1 MGWWQEAGSGVGAE
15 HLEGGLVVGVG
26 FFVSLAHWLGLVSLE
41 L

>member
-1 MGWWQEAGSGVGAE
+1 MGWWEEAGAGGGGE
-15 HLEGGLVVGVG
+15 HLEGVLGVGAG

>member
-1 MGWWQEAGSGVGAE
+1 MVG
-15 HLEGGLVVGVG
+15 LEGGMVGGGLGAGVG